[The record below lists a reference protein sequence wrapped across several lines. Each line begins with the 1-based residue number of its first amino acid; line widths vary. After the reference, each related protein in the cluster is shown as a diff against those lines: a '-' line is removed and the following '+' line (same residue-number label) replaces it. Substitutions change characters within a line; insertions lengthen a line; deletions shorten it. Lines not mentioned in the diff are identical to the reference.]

1 MAVEHTSSMSTDSIR
16 AVVRLRTLGP
26 SGLNPPQ
33 IEVIDRL
40 QTLSENENGPIA
52 DLDVGMW
59 GPSMGDTQI
68 EHRDPGDMRET
79 VAEFR
84 QWADMNGHTLRPA
97 FEWRSIDSTDTGE
110 RQIVTPLIT
119 LALYNGE
126 RLQAVY
132 PHVNG
137 NEVNTIHDGIEALEA
152 MGEPGDAEQA
162 DDEQNDQEN
171 RVVPLP

>member
-1 MAVEHTSSMSTDSIR
+1 MTLTADSEPVR
-16 AVVRLRTLGP
+16 AVLQLRTLSP

-33 IEVIDRL
+33 TNVIDCL
-40 QTLSENENGPIA
+40 QTLSEDEDGPVTE
-52 DLDVGMW
+52 LDINVW
-59 GPSMGDTQI
+59 GTSMGITQTAD
-68 EHRDPGDMRET
+68 RDPVDARET

-84 QWADMNGHTLRPA
+84 QWAEAHGYTLQPA
-97 FEWRSIDSTDTGE
+97 FEWRSADTETDGE
-110 RQIVTPLIT
+110 SQIVTPLIT

-137 NEVNTIHDGIEALEA
+137 NEVNTVHDGVEALEA
-152 MGEPGDAEQA
+152 MGEPRDAEQA